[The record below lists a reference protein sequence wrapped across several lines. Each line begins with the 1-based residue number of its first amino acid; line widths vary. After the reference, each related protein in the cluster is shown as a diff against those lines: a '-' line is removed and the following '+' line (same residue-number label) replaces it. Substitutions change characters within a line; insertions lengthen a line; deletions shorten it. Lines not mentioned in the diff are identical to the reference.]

1 MMYSRHRS
9 PSRRTQ
15 RWRKKISY
23 VKIYHMTR
31 DQSALCELY
40 IREVLEMS
48 RVWETLEISR
58 LEKCW
63 SLALPCHSVSVVP
76 LMWKGVYKSVENT
89 VTHGMVSNFTQSK
102 AQNGAA
108 GCNML
113 VSSIP
118 HFYAR
123 FISFLLSIYA
133 LSGTKSLW
141 NMQLKVEE
149 AAEEGSS
156 GLQ

>member
-1 MMYSRHRS
+1 MATMIKEKKIYDQRKKMYSRHKS

-15 RWRKKISY
+15 RWRKISY
-23 VKIYHMTR
+23 VKLYQVTC

-76 LMWKGVYKSVENT
+76 LMWKGCLQKCGEHSDSRDGFKLYTFKSSEWGSWMQHASQRLALN
-89 VTHGMVSNFTQSK
+89 
-102 AQNGAA
+102 
-108 GCNML
+108 
-113 VSSIP
+113 
-118 HFYAR
+118 
-123 FISFLLSIYA
+123 LLY
-133 LSGTKSLW
+133 
-141 NMQLKVEE
+141 QLPVVCL
-149 AAEEGSS
+149 GPSR
-156 GLQ
+156 G

>member
-1 MMYSRHRS
+1 MQVTNGNHD
-9 PSRRTQ
+9 Q
-15 RWRKKISY
+15 RKKNYDQRKRCTVDTSHHHDGHKDGERRSATSNY
-23 VKIYHMTR
+23 NHVTC

-48 RVWETLEISR
+48 RGWETLEISR

-89 VTHGMVSNFTQSK
+89 VTHGMVSNFTHSK

-113 VSSIP
+113 VLSSL
-118 HFYAR
+118 Y
-123 FISFLLSIYA
+123 
-133 LSGTKSLW
+133 
-141 NMQLKVEE
+141 QLPVVCLGPSTE
-149 AAEEGSS
+149 
-156 GLQ
+156 